1 MGRVTIVDVAA
12 AAGVSVS
19 TVSKVINGRDGIAG
33 STRLRVQQAVSEL
46 GFERSLVARSLRTR
60 RTHVIGILVAG
71 FEPFSAEIL
80 KGAAT
85 ALTDTDYELLAYTAA
100 SRGGGAGWERRYLS
114 RLGALIGG
122 AVLVTPSVVD
132 ADAGVPL
139 VTIDP
144 HTGPVDL
151 PSVSSDNLTGAMLA
165 TRHLIELGHRRIG
178 FLAGRPDLESSRARE
193 AGFRQAMADGG
204 LEVDPDLVRVG
215 DYRREAARAPAT
227 ELLSHRSRPT
237 AVFAANDLSAMG
249 TMDVARELGLTVP
262 TDLSVVGFDDI
273 PEAAVTTPGLTTVH
287 QPIQQLAATAIG
299 LLVDLMDE
307 MAPEQTHVQLPV
319 SLVRRGSTARAL
331 ESRS

>member
-1 MGRVTIVDVAA
+1 MDVAA

-19 TVSKVINGRDGIAG
+19 TVSKVINGRDGIASG
-33 STRLRVQQAVSEL
+33 TRQRVQVAVSEL
-46 GFERSLVARSLRTR
+46 GFERSLVARSLRSQ

-132 ADAGVPL
+132 ADAGIPL

-151 PSVSSDNLTGAMLA
+151 PSVSSDNHTGAMLA
-165 TRHLIELGHRRIG
+165 TRHLIGLGHQRIG

-193 AGFRQAMADGG
+193 AGYRRALADGG
-204 LEVDPDLVRVG
+204 YPVVPHSSGRRLSPRCGAGRRSELLVPPIGPQRCSPPTTSPRWARG
-215 DYRREAARAPAT
+215 RRCRARARGPA
-227 ELLSHRSRPT
+227 RSLDRRLRRHPRGLRRHPPPRRSVSPCSGSVPRP
-237 AVFAANDLSAMG
+237 
-249 TMDVARELGLTVP
+249 LG
-262 TDLSVVGFDDI
+262 
-273 PEAAVTTPGLTTVH
+273 
-287 QPIQQLAATAIG
+287 
-299 LLVDLMDE
+299 
-307 MAPEQTHVQLPV
+307 
-319 SLVRRGSTARAL
+319 R
-331 ESRS
+331 